1 MQSQHY
7 YLANPNQTQVIFS
20 KILTQVLALYE
31 RFVPHEVRNRRNI
44 HLQKQSDVVVIASY
58 LWAIQEGRRTA
69 SAISRAIR
77 HNLFP
82 DNFPEHSRFC
92 RICQN
97 LAQSI
102 QRMRYFMVLDL
113 CQTCSF
119 GLIDSFPCAL
129 CHPIRNMR
137 ATLLSEVA
145 DIGYNATKKIHY
157 YGLKFSVL
165 VSDSGFPIDYVITPA
180 SIYDGDVA
188 LELLENSPFPIV
200 YGDKGYVDRQ
210 TKAALVDCGIQ
221 LISQLRKNMMGYSW
235 LENYK
240 ISRLRKTVETVF
252 SSLEQFGMEALR
264 CQNIQ
269 ALKFKTEAILL
280 IYSLLLK
287 SSHTEF
293 GISLKYSL
301 AYA

>member
-1 MQSQHY
+1 
-7 YLANPNQTQVIFS
+7 
-20 KILTQVLALYE
+20 
-31 RFVPHEVRNRRNI
+31 
-44 HLQKQSDVVVIASY
+44 
-58 LWAIQEGRRTA
+58 QEGCRTA
-69 SAISRAIR
+69 SAIYRAIR

-82 DNFPEHSRFC
+82 DNFPERSRFC

-165 VSDSGFPIDYVITPA
+165 VSDSGFPIDYVVTPA

-210 TKAALVDCGIQ
+210 IKAALADRGIQ
-221 LISQLRKNMMGYSW
+221 LISQLRKNMVGYSW

-240 ISRLRKTVETVF
+240 ISR
-252 SSLEQFGMEALR
+252 
-264 CQNIQ
+264 
-269 ALKFKTEAILL
+269 
-280 IYSLLLK
+280 
-287 SSHTEF
+287 
-293 GISLKYSL
+293 
-301 AYA
+301 

>member
-1 MQSQHY
+1 M
-7 YLANPNQTQVIFS
+7 
-20 KILTQVLALYE
+20 
-31 RFVPHEVRNRRNI
+31 
-44 HLQKQSDVVVIASY
+44 HLQKQSDVVIIASY
-58 LWAIQEGRRTA
+58 LWAIQEGCRTA
-69 SAISRAIR
+69 SAIYRAIR

-82 DNFPEHSRFC
+82 DKFPECSRFF
-92 RICQN
+92 RFCQN

-102 QRMRYFMVLDL
+102 QRMCYFMVLDL
-113 CQTCSF
+113 CQICSF

-129 CHPIRNMR
+129 CHPICNMI

-165 VSDSGFPIDYVITPA
+165 VSDSAFPIDYVVTPA
-180 SIYDGDVA
+180 SVYDGDVT

-210 TKAALVDCGIQ
+210 TKAALADCGIQ

-240 ISRLRKTVETVF
+240 ISRLRKPVETVF
-252 SSLEQFGMEALR
+252 SNLEQFGMEALR
-264 CQNIQ
+264 CRNIQ

>member
-20 KILTQVLALYE
+20 KILTQVLTLYE
-31 RFVPHEVRNRRNI
+31 RFVPHKVRNRRNI

-58 LWAIQEGRRTA
+58 LWAIQEGWRTA
-69 SAISRAIR
+69 SAVYSAIR

-82 DNFPEHSRFC
+82 DNFPERSRFC

-137 ATLLSEVA
+137 AILLSEVA
-145 DIGYNATKKIHY
+145 DIGYHATKKIHY

-165 VSDSGFPIDYVITPA
+165 VSDSGFPIDYVVTPA
-180 SIYDGDVA
+180 SIYDA
-188 LELLENSPFPIV
+188 MLLWSYLKIAHFQSFMEIKDMLIN
-200 YGDKGYVDRQ
+200 RQ
-210 TKAALVDCGIQ
+210 RQ
-221 LISQLRKNMMGYSW
+221 S
-235 LENYK
+235 
-240 ISRLRKTVETVF
+240 
-252 SSLEQFGMEALR
+252 
-264 CQNIQ
+264 
-269 ALKFKTEAILL
+269 
-280 IYSLLLK
+280 
-287 SSHTEF
+287 
-293 GISLKYSL
+293 
-301 AYA
+301 